1 MILVYFHTDSKYW
14 DISITWMFWHSFRRL
29 PCPFDVFLEQDE
41 HYSGP
46 RCSTM
51 TGLDCKLASKTG
63 TCGEVEPASGE
74 GAKASM
80 KSQG

>member
-1 MILVYFHTDSKYW
+1 
-14 DISITWMFWHSFRRL
+14 
-29 PCPFDVFLEQDE
+29 
-41 HYSGP
+41 
-46 RCSTM
+46 M

>member
-1 MILVYFHTDSKYW
+1 MTLVYFHTDSKYW

-29 PCPFDVFLEQDE
+29 PCLFDVFLEQDE